1 MNNINY
7 EEDKKELLE
16 EATNVN
22 KLSDQ
27 VVKLRDL
34 EDKLKL
40 KEEELKKKE
49 DHYAA
54 LAESGEPILVVKPDG
69 NKYLMVPEK
78 PDDMRHLW
86 DHDDGA

>member
-1 MNNINY
+1 MI
-7 EEDKKELLE
+7 EI
-16 EATNVN
+16 
-22 KLSDQ
+22 
-27 VVKLRDL
+27 
-34 EDKLKL
+34 
-40 KEEELKKKE
+40 KEEELKQKE

-69 NKYLMVPEK
+69 NKYVMVPQK